1 MALLVFSIEKDESF
15 HFLILGT
22 GPIKC
27 FECNSWEDPRCHDPF
42 NYTIYDRDMP
52 NKTECKG
59 CCVKMVQFIGTGNST
74 FLYTWKSQ
82 GKHLFSC
89 LEKGPLFQAQIC
101 NFTICLHMSE
111 RPIVNSS
118 LVLYCVSEHYQVKRT
133 CTDEFDVNF
142 FMVNHACM
150 TEGHRHGHM
159 CFCEEDE
166 CNAANPTKLKP
177 ISFFSAFSA
186 SLLLLLCVQS
196 WWT

>member
-1 MALLVFSIEKDESF
+1 MRAFIFSFQAPAPSNASNATLGKIPDATILSIIQFTTEICPTKQSVKVVVSKWCSSLEQVILRFCTLESPKGNICSVASLL
-15 HFLILGT
+15 
-22 GPIKC
+22 
-27 FECNSWEDPRCHDPF
+27 
-42 NYTIYDRDMP
+42 
-52 NKTECKG
+52 
-59 CCVKMVQFIGTGNST
+59 
-74 FLYTWKSQ
+74 
-82 GKHLFSC
+82 

-196 WWT
+196 